1 MISLFVGY
9 GRLRF
14 EKRPIGYVDPHS
26 CFQQTTRREAKF
38 LKAFNNKIDRH
49 FHIGCDGS
57 FPMPN
62 LTFEQ
67 KIEQVYY
74 FSGYYQY
81 PNQNDKIDME
91 RKILIGFKEPARYRS
106 PYYGIFGIEYPG
118 PSPTE
123 PYAGYHI
130 SEGGQVYIT
139 YPPDFTN
146 IINDKMRNAFYI
158 SMDEYL
164 GNRIIIPEIYGME
177 YDIPVIY
184 DQALKVNSTTP

>member
-1 MISLFVGY
+1 MIKPFVGY
-9 GRLRF
+9 GRLGLKKTNRVC
-14 EKRPIGYVDPHS
+14 RS
-26 CFQQTTRREAKF
+26 TQLFQQTTRREANF

-139 YPPDFTN
+139 YPPDLR
-146 IINDKMRNAFYI
+146 IL
-158 SMDEYL
+158 SM
-164 GNRIIIPEIYGME
+164 IKCAMPFI
-177 YDIPVIY
+177 
-184 DQALKVNSTTP
+184 